1 VDLEA
6 ARTAMI
12 DSQVRPNDVTDR
24 RLISAMAHVAR
35 ETFVA
40 PAKRASAYAD
50 VMVETGP
57 GRWLAAAR
65 DFSKL
70 LNSLAIR
77 ETDRALD
84 IAAGTGYSTAV
95 IAKMAGSVVALE
107 QDEAAAAV
115 IRQNVPGVDVVAGS
129 LKVGVPAK
137 GPFDVIFVNGA
148 VEEVPQAWLD
158 QLSEGGRLAV
168 VVAEGGVRRARIY
181 TRSGGKAAYR
191 TPFDTAIPMLPGF
204 EKAAEFRL

>member
-1 VDLEA
+1 
-6 ARTAMI
+6 
-12 DSQVRPNDVTDR
+12 
-24 RLISAMAHVAR
+24 
-35 ETFVA
+35 
-40 PAKRASAYAD
+40 
-50 VMVETGP
+50 MVETGP

-168 VVAEGGVRRARIY
+168 VVAEGGVRRAR
-181 TRSGGKAAYR
+181 GNGNVAALVMR
-191 TPFDTAIPMLPGF
+191 AVL
-204 EKAAEFRL
+204 

>member
-1 VDLEA
+1 MEA

-137 GPFDVIFVNGA
+137 GPFDVI
-148 VEEVPQAWLD
+148 L
-158 QLSEGGRLAV
+158 
-168 VVAEGGVRRARIY
+168 
-181 TRSGGKAAYR
+181 
-191 TPFDTAIPMLPGF
+191 
-204 EKAAEFRL
+204 

>member
-1 VDLEA
+1 
-6 ARTAMI
+6 MI

-24 RLISAMAHVAR
+24 RLISAMASVAR
-35 ETFVA
+35 EAFV
-40 PAKRASAYAD
+40 PASRRASAYAD

-70 LNSLAIR
+70 LNSLGIR
-77 ETDRALD
+77 ETDRVLD

-95 IAKMAGSVVALE
+95 IAKLAGSVVSLE

-115 IRQNVPGVDVVAGS
+115 IRQNVPGADVVAGP
-129 LKVGVPAK
+129 LKAGVAAK
-137 GPFDVIFVNGA
+137 GPFDAIFVNGA
-148 VEEVPQAWLD
+148 VEEVPQTWLE
-158 QLSEGGRLAV
+158 QLAEGGRLAV
-168 VVAEGGVRRARIY
+168 VVAEGGVRRARLY
-181 TRSGGKAAYR
+181 TRSGGKAAYL